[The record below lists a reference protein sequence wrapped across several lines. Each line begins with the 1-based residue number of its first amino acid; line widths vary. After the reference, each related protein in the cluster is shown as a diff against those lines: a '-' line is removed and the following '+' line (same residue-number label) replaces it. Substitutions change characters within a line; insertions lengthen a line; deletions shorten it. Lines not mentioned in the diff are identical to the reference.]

1 MARKRGGLAG
11 AFDRNKKW
19 LKPVAAFTAG
29 MINPALGAAVGA
41 AMGGLDREGKG
52 GIGFDLKRGA
62 IGGVQGYGMGKLG
75 AASKGKLAGLFS
87 GGGSGATSAAPA
99 LGGAPAV
106 SNVTS
111 RVASQVPELVT
122 KVNPAALF
130 TPSAANPSALSQ
142 LGGFV
147 KNNQGL
153 IAGAGKAVAGV
164 LGQQADRAQNADQ
177 MALGRERL
185 GLERDR
191 FALEQEEVQRERER
205 RERVARLLMPLFD
218 QQLRELNMPRGA

>member
-11 AFDRNKKW
+11 VWDRNKKVI
-19 LKPVAAFTAG
+19 KPIAAFTAG

-52 GIGFDLKRGA
+52 GIGFDLKQGA
-62 IGGVQGYGMGKLG
+62 IGGLQGYGMGKLG

-122 KVNPAALF
+122 RVNPATLF
-130 TPSAANPSALSQ
+130 APSPANPSALSR

-153 IAGAGKAVAGV
+153 ISGAGKAVAGV
-164 LGQQADRAQNADQ
+164 LGQQAERAQNADQ
-177 MALGRERL
+177 VALGRERL
-185 GLERDR
+185 GLDRDR
-191 FALEQEEVQRERER
+191 FALEQEEIQRERER

-218 QQLRELNMPRGA
+218 QQASELNMRRG